1 MKLVVCYSHGGYEG
15 TWTENVC
22 VEYES
27 KDHFLV
33 AFIDAFDAWAVAKN
47 GRRELERR
55 LSAARSRQDEKK
67 IAKAFA
73 ELLAFTE
80 SEDYHVNLVVDGME
94 FWNFEDYSTD
104 KHGVMTLGEL
114 PDVYTLDEWFERNR
128 PSTVS

>member
-47 GRRELERR
+47 GKRELQRR
-55 LSAARSRQDEKK
+55 LAAARSSQDEKK

-80 SEDYHVNLVVDGME
+80 SDDYHANLIVDGME
-94 FWNFEDYSTD
+94 FWNFEDYSED
-104 KHGVMTLGEL
+104 KHGVMTIGAL
-114 PDVYTLDEWFERNR
+114 PDVYTLDEWFEENR
-128 PSTVS
+128 PSTV